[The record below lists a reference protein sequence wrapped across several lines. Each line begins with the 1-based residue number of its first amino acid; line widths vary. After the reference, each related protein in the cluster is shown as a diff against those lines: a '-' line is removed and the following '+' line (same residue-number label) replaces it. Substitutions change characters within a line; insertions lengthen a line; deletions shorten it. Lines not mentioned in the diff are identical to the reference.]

1 MAKRQRNFF
10 IENDRKFIDN
20 YYYYCKF
27 KKYANSDKKKSSE
40 NIQKAL
46 KNSCDH
52 YLSAINR
59 CLNKITTANDLNER
73 LDYLDFIRWN
83 QLLIDTQLDE
93 YQENAQLVGSV
104 AYLKNAISLLK
115 NSMSSIMQ
123 KYFKLSHT
131 EKGICNEYIHAFQI
145 AFVNNKGLTN
155 TNGSKK
161 STFYIH
167 TGRLFIN
174 YLNILAKNY
183 YVEKLDRDNITFEDL
198 EEEAYLLIF
207 KLIDI
212 DEYKCRRIIMDIK
225 SVLKAYE
232 DFRKLDAEFR
242 VAQDV
247 VIAGALELAHKRA
260 TENAL
265 DRTIR
270 VFHEKIVSLICF
282 PF

>member
-1 MAKRQRNFF
+1 MSKRQRNFF
-10 IENDRKFIDN
+10 IANDRRFIDN
-20 YYYYCKF
+20 YYYYSKF
-27 KKYANSDKKKSSE
+27 KNYANSHKKSSK

-59 CLNKITTANDLNER
+59 CLYKITTAKDLNER

-104 AYLKNAISLLK
+104 ADLKNAISLLK
-115 NSMSSIMQ
+115 NSMSSIMID
-123 KYFKLSHT
+123 YFKLSFT
-131 EKGICNEYIHAFQI
+131 EKGISNEYIHAFRI
-145 AFVNNKGLTN
+145 AFGNDKELAN

-174 YLNILAKNY
+174 YLNILVKKY
-183 YVEKLDRDNITFEDL
+183 YVEKLDRYNIKFEDL
-198 EEEAYLLIF
+198 KEEAYLLISE
-207 KLIDI
+207 LIDI
-212 DEYKCRRIIMDIK
+212 NEYECWRVSMDIK
-225 SVLKAYE
+225 NGLKAYE
-232 DFRKLDAEFR
+232 DFRKSDAEYQ
-242 VAQDV
+242 VEQDV
-247 VIAGALELAHKRA
+247 VIADALKLAHKRA

-265 DRTIR
+265 DRAIR
-270 VFHEKIVSLICF
+270 VFHETIASLVFF